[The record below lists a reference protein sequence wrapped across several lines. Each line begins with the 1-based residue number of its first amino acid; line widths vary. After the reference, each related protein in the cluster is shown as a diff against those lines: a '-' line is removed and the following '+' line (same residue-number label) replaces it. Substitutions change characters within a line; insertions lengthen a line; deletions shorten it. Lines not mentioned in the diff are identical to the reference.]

1 MPRNFSLRLPPGAAR
16 DPRFIARVV
25 IGALLVANLL
35 AAYAVFQPLG
45 GSAEELD
52 EQVAAMRL
60 QIQQRQASLQRMRTL
75 VAKIEQARQ
84 SGDEFLGTYFMD
96 RQTMSS
102 TIVQELA
109 SAAKEAGMRPKEH
122 AFAFDPVEGSD
133 TLSMMTVTGNYEG
146 TYGDLLEFVNRLD
159 KSRRFL
165 ILDTLTATPQQG
177 GAALNVNVKLNTFV
191 REASARQAAPSI

>member
-1 MPRNFSLRLPPGAAR
+1 MPRNFSFRLPAGASR
-16 DPRFIARVV
+16 DPRFLARVV
-25 IGALLVANLL
+25 IGVLLVANLF

-52 EQVAAMRL
+52 EQVSAMRL
-60 QIQQRQASLQRMRTL
+60 QIQQRQASLQRMRAL

-102 TIVQELA
+102 TIVQELS

-146 TYGDLLEFVNRLD
+146 TYGDLLQFVNRLD

-191 REASARQAAPSI
+191 REAGAGQAAPSI